1 MAENRFKA
9 RQQKRAED
17 EENRLEQAKG
27 VNTPVSSAK
36 QTKQSNNTKMV
47 PVQFYMSADDKKR
60 LKMYCLVNDMNMTD
74 LIKDVINDFLE
85 SKGV

>member
-27 VNTPVSSAK
+27 VSSPIKQK
-36 QTKQSNNTKMV
+36 QTSNTKMV

-60 LKMYCLVNDMNMTD
+60 LKMYCLANDMNMTD